1 MQSPMKGGSTFG
13 ENPEYGNAS
22 PFTAGKSM
30 NFNQTG
36 VTGGRDASSPLR
48 KSTVQ

>member
-1 MQSPMKGGSTFG
+1 MSQYG
-13 ENPEYGNAS
+13 ENPEYNAS

-36 VTGGRDASSPLR
+36 VTGGGRDASSPLR
-48 KSTVQ
+48 KSTV